1 MAAYNESKTI
11 DEIIRR
17 VLAQPSV
24 CELIVV
30 DDASNDGT
38 PALLRQ
44 WPKRDERV
52 RVLEHPSN
60 RGKGASVR
68 TGWAASSTPVIMM
81 QDADLE
87 YDPSDYSRML
97 ELILANEAD
106 VVYGSR

>member
-1 MAAYNESKTI
+1 MKPVPEKIQNGGLAGDGGERLDKACLGVIMPVYNESKTI

-38 PALLRQ
+38 PALLRE

-52 RVLEHPSN
+52 QVLEHPSN
-60 RGKGASVR
+60 RGKGAAIR
-68 TGWAASSTPVIMM
+68 TGWA
-81 QDADLE
+81 
-87 YDPSDYSRML
+87 
-97 ELILANEAD
+97 
-106 VVYGSR
+106 